1 MQPESKSKNDC
12 ALQFIPPLPSENLS
26 WLKTHNIPI
35 CMKAKGTY
43 NKKQAKKKKYLK
55 GISNRRNGE

>member
-12 ALQFIPPLPSENLS
+12 ALQFIPPLPSENLP

-35 CMKAKGTY
+35 RMKAKGTH
-43 NKKQAKKKKYLK
+43 NKKQAKKKKILK
-55 GISNRRNGE
+55 GY